1 MAIRAISAVPH
12 SVLITPCGSGTAL
25 GGAVSFGKGSA
36 RGQGNASGIKNDIR
50 YWGANV
56 YGVWNTEYANVIGN
70 VGYLQSKN
78 KISHAGYK
86 GNLTSR
92 HSPSASC

>member
-1 MAIRAISAVPH
+1 MS
-12 SVLITPCGSGTAL
+12 TPVSYTHL
-25 GGAVSFGKGSA
+25 G
-36 RGQGNASGIKNDIR
+36 SGIKNDIT

-86 GNLTSR
+86 GKPDVKTFSVGVRVEKPLACLLYTSTG
-92 HSPSASC
+92 